1 MSIVDLIILGIIIA
15 YAIKGFVF
23 GIIKEGVSFIG
34 GILVFVAAFY
44 LKNPISVFMYKH
56 FPFFNL
62 GGALKG
68 ISVLNVVIYELIAFI
83 LVAGIL
89 AIILYLLVKVSNI
102 LNKILKLTVILDK
115 PSKML
120 GMVLGVAEG
129 VVIAFV
135 LVFSMFLFT
144 KTRKYMEDS
153 KISPILLN
161 EMPILTKYTKSVY
174 SSVDEIIEI
183 SEKYEKSKNREKANK
198 EALDVLLKYKVIDK
212 DNAEYL
218 IETGKI
224 DIGE

>member
-1 MSIVDLIILGIIIA
+1 MSIVDLVIIAIIVA
-15 YAIKGFVF
+15 YAIKGFIF

-34 GILVFVAAFY
+34 AILVFVAAFY

-68 ISVLNVVIYELIAFI
+68 ISVLNVVIYELIAFL
-83 LVAGIL
+83 LVASVL
-89 AIILYLLVKVSNI
+89 AIILYLLVKLSNI
-102 LNKILKLTVILDK
+102 LNKILKLTIILDK

-120 GMVLGVAEG
+120 GMVLGVVEG

-135 LVFSMFLFT
+135 LVFSMFLFN

-174 SSVDEIIEI
+174 NSVDEIIEI

-212 DNAEYL
+212 ENAEYL
-218 IETGKI
+218 IETEKI

>member
-1 MSIVDLIILGIIIA
+1 MNIVDIIIIALIVA
-15 YAIKGFVF
+15 YAIKGFIY

-44 LKNPISVFMYKH
+44 LKNPVSVFMYKH

-62 GGALKG
+62 GGMFDG
-68 ISVLNVVIYELIAFI
+68 ISVLNVVIYELIAFL
-83 LVAGIL
+83 LVTSVL
-89 AIILYLLVKVSNI
+89 AIVLYLLVKLSNI
-102 LNKILKLTVILDK
+102 LNKILKLTIILDK

-120 GMVLGVAEG
+120 GMVLGVVEG

-135 LVFSMFLFT
+135 LVFSMSLFN
-144 KTRKYMEDS
+144 KTRGYLKDS

-161 EMPILTKYTKSVY
+161 EMPILTKYTKSIT
-174 SSVDEIIEI
+174 SSVNEIVEI
-183 SEKYEKSKNREKANK
+183 SEKYEKSTNREKANK

-212 DNAEYL
+212 ENAEYL

-224 DIGE
+224 DVGK

>member
-1 MSIVDLIILGIIIA
+1 MSIVDLIILAIIIA
-15 YAIKGFVF
+15 YAVKGFVF

-44 LKNPISVFMYKH
+44 LKNPVSVFMYKH

-68 ISVLNVVIYELIAFI
+68 ISVLNVVIYELIAFL
-83 LVAGIL
+83 LVASVL
-89 AIILYLLVKVSNI
+89 AIILYLLVKISNI
-102 LNKILKLTVILDK
+102 LNKILKLTIILDK

-120 GMVLGVAEG
+120 GMVLGVVEG

-135 LVFSMFLFT
+135 LVFSMFLFN

-161 EMPILTKYTKSVY
+161 EMPVLTKYTKSIY
-174 SSVDEIIEI
+174 KSVDEIIEI
-183 SEKYEKSKNREKANK
+183 SEKYEKSKDREKANK

-218 IETGKI
+218 IETEKI